1 MLKGSMA
8 NRPKALSDLIEQLSR
23 LPGIGERSAQRIAYH
38 ILKSP
43 QKDAEK
49 LSRAIMEV
57 KGKVTR
63 CSLCYNLTEEDP
75 CQLCQDPSRDK
86 GVICVIE
93 EPGDIYFVER
103 AAGYNGVYHVLM
115 GALSPL
121 DGIGPEQLTI
131 GALVERAK
139 KGGVKEVIIATNPTL
154 SGEATAMYLLKVL
167 KPLGIK
173 MTRIAHGLPVGG
185 NLEFA
190 DEVTLAR
197 SFEGRREL

>member
-1 MLKGSMA
+1 MK
-8 NRPKALSDLIEQLSR
+8 RPKPLSVLIERLNK

-38 ILKSP
+38 ILKTP
-43 QKDAEK
+43 EKDAEK

-57 KGKVTR
+57 KEKVIH
-63 CSLCYNLTEEDP
+63 CALCYNLTDQDP

-86 GVICVIE
+86 GTVCVIE
-93 EPGDIYFVER
+93 EPGDIYSIEK
-103 AAGYNGVYHVLM
+103 AAGFKGLYHVLM
-115 GALSPL
+115 GARSPL
-121 DGIGPEQLTI
+121 DGIGPEQLRI
-131 GALVERAK
+131 EPLVERVK
-139 KGGVKEVIIATNPTL
+139 EGGVKEVIVATNPTL

-167 KPLGIK
+167 KPLGVK

-197 SFEGRREL
+197 SFQGRQEL

>member
-1 MLKGSMA
+1 MK
-8 NRPKALSDLIEQLSR
+8 RPKPLSVLIERLNK

-38 ILKSP
+38 ILKTP
-43 QKDAEK
+43 EKDAEK

-57 KGKVTR
+57 KEKVIH
-63 CSLCYNLTEEDP
+63 CSLCYNLTDQDP

-86 GVICVIE
+86 GTVCVIE
-93 EPGDIYFVER
+93 EPGDIYSIEK
-103 AAGYNGVYHVLM
+103 AAGFKGLYHVLM

-121 DGIGPEQLTI
+121 DGIGPEQLRI
-131 GALVERAK
+131 EPLVERVK
-139 KGGVKEVIIATNPTL
+139 EGGVKEVIVATNPTL

-167 KPLGIK
+167 KPLGVK

-197 SFEGRREL
+197 SFQGRQEL

>member
-1 MLKGSMA
+1 MA
-8 NRPKALSDLIEQLSR
+8 NRPKPVSDLIEQLGK

-38 ILKSP
+38 IMKGP
-43 QKDAEK
+43 EKEVEK

-57 KGKVTR
+57 KEKVTH
-63 CSLCYNLTEEDP
+63 CSLCFNLTEQDP
-75 CQLCQDPSRDK
+75 CPLCQDPARDK
-86 GVICVIE
+86 GTICVVE
-93 EPGDIYFVER
+93 DPGDIYSIEK
-103 AAGYNGVYHVLM
+103 AAGFKGLYHVLM

-121 DGIGPEQLTI
+121 DGIGPEQLRI
-131 GALVERAK
+131 EPLVERVK

-154 SGEATAMYLLKVL
+154 SGEATAVYLLKIM

>member
-1 MLKGSMA
+1 MK
-8 NRPKALSDLIEQLSR
+8 RPKPLSVLIEQLNK
-23 LPGIGERSAQRIAYH
+23 LPGIGERSAQRIAFH
-38 ILKSP
+38 ILKTSE
-43 QKDAEK
+43 KDAEK

-57 KGKVTR
+57 KEKVAH
-63 CSLCYNLTEEDP
+63 CSLCYNLTDQDP

-86 GVICVIE
+86 GTICVIE
-93 EPGDIYFVER
+93 EPGDIYSIEK
-103 AAGYNGVYHVLM
+103 AAGFKGLYHVLM

-121 DGIGPEQLTI
+121 DGIGPEQLRI
-131 GALVERAK
+131 EPLVERVK
-139 KGGVKEVIIATNPTL
+139 EGGVKEVIVATNPTL

-167 KPLGIK
+167 KPLEVK

-197 SFEGRREL
+197 SFQGRQEL

>member
-1 MLKGSMA
+1 MK
-8 NRPKALSDLIEQLSR
+8 RPKPLSVLIERLNK

-38 ILKSP
+38 ILKTP
-43 QKDAEK
+43 EKDAEK

-57 KGKVTR
+57 KEKVIH
-63 CSLCYNLTEEDP
+63 CSLCYNLTDQDP

-86 GVICVIE
+86 GTLCVIE
-93 EPGDIYFVER
+93 EPGDIYSIEK
-103 AAGYNGVYHVLM
+103 AAGFKGLYHVLM

-121 DGIGPEQLTI
+121 DGIGPEQLRI
-131 GALVERAK
+131 EPLVERVK
-139 KGGVKEVIIATNPTL
+139 EGGVKEVIVATNPTL

-167 KPLGIK
+167 KPLGVK

-197 SFEGRREL
+197 SFQGRQEL

>member
-1 MLKGSMA
+1 MK
-8 NRPKALSDLIEQLSR
+8 RPKPLSVLIEQLNK
-23 LPGIGERSAQRIAYH
+23 LPGVGERSAQRIAYH
-38 ILKSP
+38 ILKTP
-43 QKDAEK
+43 EKDAEK

-57 KGKVTR
+57 KEKVTH
-63 CSLCYNLTEEDP
+63 CSLCYNLTDQDP

-86 GVICVIE
+86 GTVCVIE
-93 EPGDIYFVER
+93 EPGDIFFIEK
-103 AAGYNGVYHVLM
+103 AAGFKGLYHVLM

-121 DGIGPEQLTI
+121 DGIGPEQLRI
-131 GALVERAK
+131 EPLVKRVKE
-139 KGGVKEVIIATNPTL
+139 GGVKEVIVATNPTL

-167 KPLGIK
+167 KPLGVK

-197 SFEGRREL
+197 SFQGRQEI